1 MFTRLL
7 QILLGHDLGFK
18 ITYSFG
24 FSFQFL
30 FILFFIKLIV
40 FSLPLPSV
48 SSHSL
53 TSLTCCFSS
62 HFLMLLFLY
71 FFLKLRPLCPNLPF
85 SPCTSSSAR
94 SVIDHHASSIDVNIF
109 FLPHFSPNKNKINFS
124 WTKPIWTDL
133 GRSSFRTELFSDSSW
148 LKTDV
153 PFCPWFFPKLDRTG
167 LCIPQTSIN
176 CFLFRSIGSLK
187 VLINFGMWSFEV
199 SQPWSQPHH

>member
-1 MFTRLL
+1 MSVITNQVQSPQSKHGFGITLPSQPYSNPSSQSGMFTRLL

-109 FLPHFSPNKNKINFS
+109 FSLIFLLTKTKSILAEPNPFGL
-124 WTKPIWTDL
+124 TQDGPVL
-133 GRSSFRTELFSDSSW
+133 EL
-148 LKTDV
+148 
-153 PFCPWFFPKLDRTG
+153 
-167 LCIPQTSIN
+167 N
-176 CFLFRSIGSLK
+176 YFLIQ
-187 VLINFGMWSFEV
+187 VD
-199 SQPWSQPHH
+199 